1 MVELPS
7 DVLLPSSLQVI
18 VMGAEQNG
26 LPQYYQEKLRAI
38 KTNMYCGPLPVM
50 SELEARR
57 RAREEQSSPGC
68 WSK

>member
-7 DVLLPSSLQVI
+7 DVLLPSSLQVV

-57 RAREEQSSPGC
+57 RAREEQSPPGC

>member
-1 MVELPS
+1 
-7 DVLLPSSLQVI
+7 
-18 VMGAEQNG
+18 MGAEQNG

-57 RAREEQSSPGC
+57 RAREEQSPPGC